1 MTVQDKPRA
10 SPGVSNELLRKLTLC
25 IQRTRDEI
33 SALRRGGSEEENGGV
48 SAAIDDLAQIVAAS
62 EQAALCIIDAA
73 ERIQQSV
80 AALRGTADAAACEAI
95 DGQAMAILLACSFQ
109 DITGQR
115 TSRVVKL
122 LREIEYRLA
131 VLSHTWELADRD
143 SVIPA
148 APMPDRRADAHLL
161 KGPGAKGTLGQAGID
176 QIINDRAPRRGGMK
190 G

>member
-1 MTVQDKPRA
+1 VSERPRNPCA
-10 SPGVSNELLRKLTLC
+10 FSSEQLRKLTLC

-48 SAAIDDLAQIVAAS
+48 GAAIDDLAQVVAAS
-62 EQAALCIIDAA
+62 EQAALGIIDSA
-73 ERIQQSV
+73 ERIQQAV
-80 AALRGTADAAACEAI
+80 GTLRGKGKEEACDLI
-95 DGQAMAILLACSFQ
+95 DGQAMAILLDCSFQ

-131 VLSHTWELADRD
+131 VLSHTWEIADRD
-143 SVIPA
+143 GEIPT
-148 APMPDRRADAHLL
+148 APPADARPDAHLL
-161 KGPGAKGTLGQAGID
+161 RGPGARGSLGQGAVD
-176 QIINDRAPRRGGMK
+176 QILNERAPRRAAAK

>member
-1 MTVQDKPRA
+1 VQDKQQAKP
-10 SPGVSNELLRKLTLC
+10 SVSNELLRKLTLC

-62 EQAALCIIDAA
+62 EQAALGIIDAA
-73 ERIQQSV
+73 ERIQQSIG
-80 AALRGTADAAACEAI
+80 ALRGKGDDATCEAI
-95 DGQAMAILLACSFQ
+95 DGMAMSILMACSFQ

-143 SVIPA
+143 SIVPA
-148 APMPDRRADAHLL
+148 PPPSDKRPDANLL
-161 KGPGAKGTLGQAGID
+161 KGPGAKGSLEQSGID
-176 QIINDRAPRRGGMK
+176 QIINDRAPRRSGAK

>member
-1 MTVQDKPRA
+1 VQEKPQA
-10 SPGVSNELLRKLTLC
+10 KPGVSNELLRKLTLC

-48 SAAIDDLAQIVAAS
+48 GAAIDDLAQIVAAS

-73 ERIQQSV
+73 ERIQQSI
-80 AALRGTADAAACEAI
+80 AGLRGKADDAACEAI
-95 DGQAMAILLACSFQ
+95 DAQAMSILLACSFQ

-131 VLSHTWELADRD
+131 VLGHTWELADRD
-143 SVIPA
+143 SVLPA
-148 APMPDRRADAHLL
+148 PPPVDKRPDAHML
-161 KGPGAKGTLGQAGID
+161 KGPGARGSLEQAGID
-176 QIINDRAPRRGGMK
+176 QIINDRAPRRSAAK

>member
-1 MTVQDKPRA
+1 MQERGQAKPN
-10 SPGVSNELLRKLTLC
+10 VSNELLRKLTLC
-25 IQRTRDEI
+25 LQRTRDEI
-33 SALRRGGSEEENGGV
+33 AALRRGGSEEENGGV

-62 EQAALCIIDAA
+62 EQAALGIIDAA

-80 AALRGTADAAACEAI
+80 PALRGKGDDASCDAIEA
-95 DGQAMAILLACSFQ
+95 QAMSILMACSFQ

-131 VLSHTWELADRD
+131 VLSHTWELAERD

-148 APMPDRRADAHLL
+148 APPTDKRPDAHLL
-161 KGPGAKGTLGQAGID
+161 RGPGGKGSLEQASID
-176 QIINDRAPRRGGMK
+176 QIINGRAPRRSGAK

>member
-1 MTVQDKPRA
+1 MQQLLQDKA
-10 SPGVSNELLRKLTLC
+10 KISNEFLRKLTLC
-25 IQRTRDEI
+25 IQLTRDEI

-48 SAAIDDLAQIVAAS
+48 GAAIDDLAQVVAAS
-62 EQAALCIIDAA
+62 EQAALGIIDAA
-73 ERIQQSV
+73 ERIQQSIG
-80 AALRGTADAAACEAI
+80 ALRGKGGDEICDEIHAEATS
-95 DGQAMAILLACSFQ
+95 ILMACSFQ

-143 SVIPA
+143 SLVPA
-148 APMPDRRADAHLL
+148 PPPADRRPDAALL
-161 KGPGAKGTLGQAGID
+161 EGPGAKGSLAQAAVDEIID
-176 QIINDRAPRRGGMK
+176 QRPPRRSATK

>member
-1 MTVQDKPRA
+1 MQEKPRQTLA
-10 SPGVSNELLRKLTLC
+10 VSNELLRKLTLC

-48 SAAIDDLAQIVAAS
+48 SAAIDDLAQVVAAS
-62 EQAALCIIDAA
+62 EQAALGIIDAA
-73 ERIQQSV
+73 EAIQQSIGG
-80 AALRGTADAAACEAI
+80 LRGKGADETCDGIEAK
-95 DGQAMAILLACSFQ
+95 AMSILMACSFQ

-143 SVIPA
+143 GEIPA
-148 APMPDRRADAHLL
+148 APQADSRADAHLL
-161 KGPGAKGTLGQAGID
+161 KGPGAKGSLGQTGVD
-176 QIINDRAPRRGGMK
+176 QIIERAPRRAGTK

>member
-1 MTVQDKPRA
+1 VQDRPQPKA
-10 SPGVSNELLRKLTLC
+10 GVSNEFLRKLTLC

-62 EQAALCIIDAA
+62 EQAALGIIDAA
-73 ERIQQSV
+73 ERIQQSIG
-80 AALRGTADAAACEAI
+80 ALRGKGDDDAC
-95 DGQAMAILLACSFQ
+95 DTVDDLAMSILMACSFQ

-122 LREIEYRLA
+122 LREMEYRLA

-143 SVIPA
+143 SVLPA
-148 APMPDRRADAHLL
+148 APTSDKRPDAHLL
-161 KGPGAKGTLGQAGID
+161 KGPGGKGSLEQASID
-176 QIINDRAPRRGGMK
+176 QIINDRAPRRSGAK
-190 G
+190 R

>member
-1 MTVQDKPRA
+1 VQDKPKA
-10 SPGVSNELLRKLTLC
+10 TKANVSSELLRKLTLC

-48 SAAIDDLAQIVAAS
+48 SAAIDDLAQVVAAS
-62 EQAALCIIDAA
+62 EQAALGIIDAA

-80 AALRGTADAAACEAI
+80 GALRGRGDDAACDAI
-95 DGQAMAILLACSFQ
+95 DGQAMEILMACSFQ

-143 SVIPA
+143 SVIPP
-148 APMPDRRADAHLL
+148 APVSDRRPDAALL
-161 KGPGAKGTLGQAGID
+161 KGPGAKGSLEQAGID
-176 QIINDRAPRRGGMK
+176 QIINDRAPRRGGAK